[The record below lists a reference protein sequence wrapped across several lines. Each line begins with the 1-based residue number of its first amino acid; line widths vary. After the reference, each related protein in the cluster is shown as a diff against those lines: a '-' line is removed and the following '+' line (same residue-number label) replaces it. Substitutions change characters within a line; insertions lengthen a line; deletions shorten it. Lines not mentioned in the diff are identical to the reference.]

1 MTLKAGRTLAA
12 VAIGLAVTGC
22 GSSHKHSTTS
32 SAKSAQA
39 TEDSQPTGLNQ
50 VALQTGSD
58 QQQITATIRAFY
70 KATWLNNDAA
80 ACSLFSPT
88 GLTGF
93 MASAKVAFPDTVNAR
108 TTCPQV
114 MAYFN
119 ADLADSADTLQQ
131 SGVNISGDILEDVG
145 VKDIKVTGNTA
156 IAQAPE
162 SVEELIAPKNF
173 SLVRTKGR
181 WLISGSSK
189 IGQTLAQLLAQA
201 KKKGELIPGVNE
213 NKSAQKSS

>member
-1 MTLKAGRTLAA
+1 MTLKASRTLAA

-22 GSSHKHSTTS
+22 GSSHHHSAPSTS
-32 SAKSAQA
+32 KSAKAS
-39 TEDSQPTGLNQ
+39 EDFNPSGLNQ
-50 VALQTGSD
+50 VALVTGSD

-70 KATWLNNDAA
+70 KATWLNQDSA

-93 MASAKVAFPDTVNAR
+93 MASAKVAFPQSVNAT

-119 ADLADSADTLQQ
+119 ADLSDSADTLQQ
-131 SGVNISGDILEDVG
+131 SGVNVSGDILEDVG
-145 VKDIKVTGNTA
+145 VSHIKVSGDTA
-156 IAQAPE
+156 DAQAPE

-173 SLVRTKGR
+173 SLVRTNGR

-189 IGQTLAQLLAQA
+189 IGQTLPQLLAQA
-201 KKKGELIPGVNE
+201 KKRGELIPGVNE
-213 NKSAQKSS
+213 KKSARSS